1 MFVEK
6 EAKNLS
12 WKYYLMNF
20 YIMQLMFIACLQH
33 LLLLFGIGD
42 TFLLAVA
49 SLVSAKALWHFSN
62 LYAWKQ
68 IFKKI
73 ILVVILNH
81 QLDIES
87 TSWNSPSCSGPF
99 QGLLII

>member
-1 MFVEK
+1 MKLKSFLGMPLNKTQYPMFVEK

-49 SLVSAKALWHFSN
+49 SLVSAKAL
-62 LYAWKQ
+62 
-68 IFKKI
+68 
-73 ILVVILNH
+73 
-81 QLDIES
+81 
-87 TSWNSPSCSGPF
+87 
-99 QGLLII
+99 